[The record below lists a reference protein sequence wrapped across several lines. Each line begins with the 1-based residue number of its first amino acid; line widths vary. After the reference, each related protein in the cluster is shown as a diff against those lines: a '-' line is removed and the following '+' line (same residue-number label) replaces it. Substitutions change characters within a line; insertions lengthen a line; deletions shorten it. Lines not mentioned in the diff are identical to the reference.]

1 MIKIECIIME
11 NKESRIYYSNIIPRI
26 SETVVFNK
34 KEVFKVLDVINYSD
48 EDSVVSVIVKQK

>member
-26 SETVVFNK
+26 GETVVFNK

>member
-1 MIKIECIIME
+1 MFKIECIIVE
-11 NKESRIYYSNIIPRI
+11 NKGSRIYYSNIIPRI

-34 KEVFKVLDVINYSD
+34 KEVFEVLDVINYSD